1 MPRLPAA
8 VKALGAVSL
17 LTDVSSEMIYPL
29 LPAFVTG
36 TLRAGPAVLGAI
48 EGLAEAT
55 ASLVKLASGRLSDR
69 LPRRKPLVVAGYALS
84 SLARPLVALAT
95 GAGHVLAIRLTDRL
109 GKGVRGA
116 PRDAIVAAVTPPA
129 LRGRAYGFQR
139 AMDHTGAFAGPLIAT
154 ALLALGFELRTVFA
168 LAAVPG
174 LAAVVVLVLAVRED
188 PQGGQRAPA
197 ADAPDRSA
205 AGGGS
210 SAQPGNAGMAGAWA
224 GGTGEMLVA
233 TGAGL
238 AGPEPATPATAPA
251 LPPSFRAY
259 LVVLA
264 LFTLGNSSDAFLLL
278 RAQQTGVGL
287 WAIPLLW
294 AFHHL
299 VKALASTHGG
309 ALSDRLGRKPAI
321 AAGFLVYALA
331 YAGFAWATSPLQVF
345 ALFALYGLHHAL
357 CEGPERALVAD
368 LAADGARGRAFGAY
382 HAVTGAM
389 LLPASLLTGG
399 LWQAFGAQAAL
410 LTGAALAGAAAI
422 GLMVLVREANAGHGS
437 H

>member
-1 MPRLPAA
+1 MPRLPGT

-17 LTDVSSEMIYPL
+17 LTDVGSEMIYPL

-95 GAGHVLAIRLTDRL
+95 GAGHVLAIRLADRL

-116 PRDAIVAAVTPPA
+116 PRDAIVAAVTPPP
-129 LRGRAYGFQR
+129 LRGRAYGFHR
-139 AMDHTGAFAGPLIAT
+139 AMDHAGAFAGPLIAT

-168 LAAVPG
+168 LAALPG
-174 LAAVVVLVLAVRED
+174 LAAVAVLILAVREK
-188 PQGGQRAPA
+188 PRGGDTGVGVEVARVGHGAP
-197 ADAPDRSA
+197 
-205 AGGGS
+205 
-210 SAQPGNAGMAGAWA
+210 
-224 GGTGEMLVA
+224 GEA
-233 TGAGL
+233 S
-238 AGPEPATPATAPA
+238 PASATAP

-259 LVVLA
+259 LAVLA

-278 RAQQTGVGL
+278 RAQEAGVGL

-331 YAGFAWATSPLQVF
+331 YAGFAWATNPLQVF

-368 LAADGARGRAFGAY
+368 LAAEGARGRAFGAY

-389 LLPASLLTGG
+389 LLPASLLTGA
-399 LWQAFGAQAAL
+399 LWQAYGAQAAL

-422 GLMVLVREANAGHGS
+422 GLMLLVREANAGGS
-437 H
+437 PLADAAGRDAPSGRGATRE